1 MKPRT
6 PASPPPSLTL
16 CSIPMDLALPTSLPL
31 LPHRPPLLLPLF
43 PACLLRPRPKPH
55 RPEASPA
62 VSPAHSPAA
71 AAQALPEE
79 TRRAS
84 RRRADRGPSVPAA
97 PLHRHK
103 HQRARPRCL
112 PPRMCAPPHARRR
125 PRPPPRR
132 QFQACAAGWPPPPR
146 PPLPLTRRPL
156 AREPRP
162 PPPAAGRRRPV
173 AAATVCGRPC
183 LLLHRPAAACPR
195 SRRRVAAASALWPTP
210 PGWTPPPMST
220 ALPSPRLPLPAGRR
234 LVGRRCRRAG
244 AGEGDGAAVAAAAGG
259 CHVWMAAVPLPGG
272 NRFWG
277 GGETGD
283 SAVARGRGRRGALPV
298 RDRQKYAVHTLP
310 SMVQGRRVQ
319 TALWRTSP
327 PSPPR
332 PPSGRSR
339 SGDVDRGGDRGG
351 GPPVRS
357 RGAGGGVR
365 GSGDRGGRGGGRTPR
380 ATPAAAA
387 RPTSGRGHW
396 PTQRSPCRRR
406 SPVPH
411 RVGPPPLRPPP
422 TNIYPSPFPHLPPF
436 PPSLPLLPTPR
447 LTRSGRGAAAEDAAP
462 PPALPNPSG
471 ARLALTCVAAAGG
484 GSGGC
489 GSGHCGPGQAGQQTG
504 S

>member
-1 MKPRT
+1 MG
-6 PASPPPSLTL
+6 
-16 CSIPMDLALPTSLPL
+16 LALPNSLPL

-84 RRRADRGPSVPAA
+84 RRRADRGHYVPAA

-132 QFQACAAGWPPPPR
+132 QFQACAASWTPPPR
-146 PPLPLTRRPL
+146 PPLPLARRPL

-162 PPPAAGRRRPV
+162 PPPAAGHRRPV
-173 AAATVCGRPC
+173 AAATVFGRPC

-234 LVGRRCRRAG
+234 LVGRRCWRAG
-244 AGEGDGAAVAAAAGG
+244 AAEGDGAAVAAAAGG

-319 TALWRTSP
+319 TALRRTSP

-351 GPPVRS
+351 GPPVRR
-357 RGAGGGVR
+357 RGAGGGSA
-365 GSGDRGGRGGGRTPR
+365 GA
-380 ATPAAAA
+380 ATAVAGAAAA
-387 RPTSGRGHW
+387 PRAR
-396 PTQRSPCRRR
+396 
-406 SPVPH
+406 H
-411 RVGPPPLRPPP
+411 RLQLHAPP
-422 TNIYPSPFPHLPPF
+422 
-436 PPSLPLLPTPR
+436 
-447 LTRSGRGAAAEDAAP
+447 RGAAIGQPKGRRAAAVARSP
-462 PPALPNPSG
+462 TASVLPPSPPPPRTSIRPLSPTGPRSHRHYHCRRPQGWPALAAARRRKTLPRPPALPNPSG